1 MIAAGRVFGRGP
13 FVLAHHIS
21 AFPMK
26 SVRNLLLAFAG
37 LSILVHA
44 APAAEPS
51 AALLPVSDF
60 AKRPKYASIDFSPDG
75 KQFAAL
81 TDLDGR
87 MNLAV
92 GNLEKGTL
100 TRITS
105 FKTYDV
111 GRYRWISNS
120 RLVISLYDASK
131 GLAEWRG
138 GGLFALNADGSESK
152 ELAPTQEACKARN
165 QICRQTW
172 FVARIPGSED
182 EIIAGAN
189 ERDLRSDDLYRLN
202 TKTGRKTLLTDQNP
216 GAISRWVIDQNN
228 VPRAAISEDGRKLAQ
243 TFWYRESATA
253 PWRKIM
259 TATGL
264 SAPRI
269 KPAGFDSDGL
279 LLVYSNLDSDKFK
292 LYEFDVA
299 SGKPGKLVLEH
310 PLVDL
315 DTSDLR
321 IRTKDHRIVG
331 VQIDADKPEV
341 AWFDETYAK
350 LQKLMDASLPA
361 GNINEIVLLDD
372 GKLAVYSHGDRDPG
386 EYYLYDPALKRLER
400 VLRPRDWI
408 KPERMASTQVVRYK
422 ARDGLEIPGYLTL
435 PTGKPAT
442 RLPLIAWIHGGP
454 WARDDWGF
462 NPDVQFLANRGYA
475 VFQPN
480 FRSST
485 GFGVKHYTAGFK
497 QYGLAMQ
504 DDITDG
510 VRYLIAQGIVDKDR
524 VCIGGGSYG
533 GYATMMG
540 LVKEPDMFKCGINEA
555 GVVDLI
561 WGQELG
567 YTDFNQSDPDAA
579 EAFYTVAMGDVKA
592 DRAMLEKYSPRLHAD
607 QIKAPVLIVH
617 AVHDRR
623 VPFQHAEGMRDA
635 LKAAGK
641 PYEWLVFPD
650 EGHGFT
656 KMENRIKRYEAIEA
670 FLRKN
675 LGP

>member
-1 MIAAGRVFGRGP
+1 
-13 FVLAHHIS
+13 
-21 AFPMK
+21 MK
-26 SVRNLLLAFAG
+26 TVRNLLLACAS

-44 APAAEPS
+44 ASAAEPP

-60 AKRPKYASIDFSPDG
+60 AKQPKYASIDFSPDG

-111 GRYRWISNS
+111 GLYRWISNS

-138 GGLFALNADGSESK
+138 GGLFALNADGSEPK

-172 FVARIPGSED
+172 FVARVPGSED

-202 TKTGRKTLLTDQNP
+202 TKTGRKTLLTEQNP
-216 GAISRWVIDQNN
+216 GGISRWVIDQNN
-228 VPRAAISEDGRKLAQ
+228 VPRAAISEDGRKLAE

-269 KPAGFDSDGL
+269 KPAGFDADGL

-292 LYEFDVA
+292 LYEFDPV
-299 SGKPGKLVLEH
+299 SGKPGKLILEH

-315 DTSDLR
+315 DTGNLR

-331 VQIDADKPEV
+331 LQIDADKPEV

-350 LQKLMDASLPA
+350 LQKLMDASLPT

-386 EYYLYDPALKRLER
+386 EYYLYDPSVKRLER

-435 PTGKPAT
+435 PVGKPAT

-485 GFGVKHYTAGFK
+485 GFGIRHYTAGFK

-617 AVHDRR
+617 AVHDKR

-635 LKAAGK
+635 LKSAGK

-650 EGHGFT
+650 EGHGFA
-656 KMENRIKRYEAIEA
+656 KMENRVKRYETIEA